1 MKRSGLEDV
10 PGFAET
16 MATIRARFAVLEAET
31 DAIFERLE
39 PYRELISK
47 HHYKI
52 GARMIAD
59 TTEDEVLKAQDGR
72 LLELRVGR
80 FQKNRIGIVWSHRAG
95 GLTSVA
101 ELKARGWML

>member
-39 PYRELISK
+39 PT
-47 HHYKI
+47 
-52 GARMIAD
+52 A
-59 TTEDEVLKAQDGR
+59 
-72 LLELRVGR
+72 
-80 FQKNRIGIVWSHRAG
+80 N
-95 GLTSVA
+95 
-101 ELKARGWML
+101 